1 MGLKGAVL
9 GVCLSA
15 LALAPAPA
23 AAEGRFSTWVFGDY
37 YYFAQDHD
45 TTAVDQ
51 SGFWFRLVDLTWDEK
66 MDESFSTRLRVE
78 TASPGSFSGT
88 PATMIVYMKDA
99 WMKWSAGRQA
109 VIFGLA
115 MPPSHTYTEEIWGYR
130 YIEKFPF
137 ELAGFGG
144 SRDIGVGATGW
155 LLSDSQLGYHV
166 MVANGNGLLN
176 EQDAEKRISGSL
188 RYRFTKAF
196 SLEAYGDFEP
206 RSNNTDRTTFRGFA
220 GYKSESFRAA
230 VEYDQQTRNLTDG
243 GSYDLRVASA
253 FVAGQV
259 AEKVWL
265 VGRVDRHLD
274 ADPSYAPSTAPG
286 RPYLPYDS
294 SVKNTFLLAGVEL
307 RARENVAFTPNV
319 EVILYDEPDGGASA
333 PEDDVVARLTFM
345 FMY

>member
-15 LALAPAPA
+15 LALAPSLASA
-23 AAEGRFSTWVFGDY
+23 DAKFSTWVFGDY

-66 MDESFSTRLRVE
+66 MDESFSTRLRIE
-78 TASPGSFSGT
+78 TASPGSFAGT

-99 WMKWSAGRQA
+99 WMKWSQGRQA
-109 VIFGLA
+109 VIFGLT
-115 MPPSHTYTEEIWGYR
+115 MPPSHTYTEEFWGYR

-144 SRDIGVGATGW
+144 SRDIGLGATGW
-155 LLSDSQLGYHV
+155 LLEGSQLGYHV

-176 EQDAEKRISGSL
+176 EQDAEKRVSGSL

-196 SLEAYGDFEP
+196 SVEGYADFEP
-206 RSNNTDRTTFRGFA
+206 RSYNTDRTTFRGFA

-243 GSYDLRVASA
+243 GSYDLRVVSG

-259 AEKVWL
+259 AKKVWL
-265 VGRVDRHLD
+265 VGRVDRHMD
-274 ADPSYAPSTAPG
+274 EDTGYTPGSAPG

-307 RARENVAFTPNV
+307 KARDNVAFTPNV
-319 EVILYDEPDGGASA
+319 EMILYDAPEDGGPT
-333 PEDDVVARLTFM
+333 PEDDVVARVTFE
-345 FMY
+345 FKY